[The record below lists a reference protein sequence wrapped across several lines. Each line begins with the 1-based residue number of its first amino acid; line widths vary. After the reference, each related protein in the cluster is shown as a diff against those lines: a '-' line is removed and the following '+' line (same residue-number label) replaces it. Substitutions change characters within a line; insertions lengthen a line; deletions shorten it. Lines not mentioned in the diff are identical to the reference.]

1 MKPSPARHLS
11 RLISIELLKLRTT
24 PAAWVAIALTAALTV
39 ISVFTTIALAGRP
52 GTEPLGSPA
61 NVSKVLAVA
70 VVTASAMLIL
80 GIMISAGEDRH
91 RTSLTTFLA
100 EPRRGRVL
108 LAKLITAALAGAA
121 GGAVT
126 FGLALGVAVPVYAAR
141 GVHHLPV
148 DVGSLWL
155 GTTLMT
161 ACFGLLGVALGALTR
176 NTVAA
181 IIGALIW
188 VAVIELAILQPL
200 APSLAQWLPTGAG
213 RALTST
219 GTGQPAHLGTVAAAL
234 VLAGWAALV
243 ALIASRITLRRE
255 LR

>member
-1 MKPSPARHLS
+1 MKRPSARHQG
-11 RLISIELLKLRTT
+11 RLIRIELLKLRTT
-24 PAAWVAIALTAALTV
+24 PAAWVAMALTAALTV
-39 ISVFTTIALAGRP
+39 ISVFTTITLAGRP
-52 GTEPLGSPA
+52 GTEPVGSPA

-70 VVTASAMLIL
+70 VVTATAMLIL

-100 EPRRGRVL
+100 EPRRARVL
-108 LAKLITAALAGAA
+108 LAKLITAALTGAA

-126 FGLALGVAVPVYAAR
+126 FALALGVALPLYAAR

-188 VAVIELAILQPL
+188 VAIVEVAILQPL
-200 APSLAQWLPTGAG
+200 APGLAKWLPAGAG

-219 GTGQPAHLGTVAAAL
+219 GPGQPAHLGLLAAAL
-234 VLAGWAALV
+234 VLTGWAALV
-243 ALIASRITLRRE
+243 SVIASRITLRRE